1 MPPHF
6 YGPKQVT
13 LTDLHGIFTVIF
25 FMFFANTGVSEL
37 AIGHCHPA
45 LQQRLQTGHF
55 RVGNRKVFEAKNE
68 ISSL

>member
-1 MPPHF
+1 
-6 YGPKQVT
+6 
-13 LTDLHGIFTVIF
+13 
-25 FMFFANTGVSEL
+25 MFVANTGVSEL
-37 AIGHCHPA
+37 AIGLCHPA